1 METLYV
7 PALVSCVIATICIV
21 LALLSTFTETG
32 PRVSL
37 RSAPIDGVPICRS
50 RAARVLLFL
59 AAWCESRAHRPS
71 LRSRVARIGRQ
82 LRARTLRA
90 MVRAI
95 GIRATLDAA
104 TARTLRRW
112 LDRQARK
119 SARALDRAR
128 DRATL
133 AQIAIDHPA
142 AW

>member
-1 METLYV
+1 MQQQ
-7 PALVSCVIATICIV
+7 
-21 LALLSTFTETG
+21 
-32 PRVSL
+32 
-37 RSAPIDGVPICRS
+37 SAPVGNFNYPTSYKIGCGR
-50 RAARVLLFL
+50 RREL

-95 GIRATLDAA
+95 GIRATWDAA